1 MQVCVCVLRAITI
14 NANITRK
21 RLFIAKTA
29 DMKVLMSGSA
39 VHATKKWMHIYM
51 HCIRQCMLVCVYVCM
66 YVCIANWRWNVAV
79 EFLVDSMPTH
89 LFLFVKRSL
98 ILLHAHTHI
107 HTLIET
113 FVLVFSCCYFCG
125 CIAPPQMTPPHAAH
139 ALYLSLSLAVCV
151 CLHVCV
157 WPHMHFATPT
167 ERRSQRRSQHIW
179 ASAVQFA
186 RSVFILLRSVI
197 HVNVVVAVVAVSR
210 SRRCRCSCHCLACLH
225 LLWLCVTLVFPE
237 QHKKKKIKN
246 AKKKKKSQLV

>member
-1 MQVCVCVLRAITI
+1 
-14 NANITRK
+14 
-21 RLFIAKTA
+21 
-29 DMKVLMSGSA
+29 MSGSA

-51 HCIRQCMLVCVYVCM
+51 HFIRQCMFVCVSVCT
-66 YVCIANWRWNVAV
+66 ANWRWNVAV

-98 ILLHAHTHI
+98 ILLLAHTHG

-139 ALYLSLSLAVCV
+139 ALYLCLSCCV
-151 CLHVCV
+151 RVCV

-167 ERRSQRRSQHIW
+167 ERRSQRRSQRIL

-210 SRRCRCSCHCLACLH
+210 SRRCSCHCLACLH

-237 QHKKKKIKN
+237 QHKKKKN
-246 AKKKKKSQLV
+246 QKKKKSQLVV